1 MATATAGPASPPDLA
16 RQDVRVVMAGLL
28 TLVLLAAL
36 DQTVMATALP
46 RIAEQLGGL
55 DRYSLAV
62 AAFLLPGTAAMPLY
76 GKAIDVHGPRPVLA
90 VAGGLF
96 VTGSLLC
103 GLSQTMDQLVWS
115 RGLQGLG
122 AGGLV
127 TLAFTVTFLIAPPA
141 DRPVFQSHFGVTF
154 SLASLAGPLAGGALA
169 EQWRWLFLANVPL
182 GLAAVGAVGW
192 VLRRVPAQRRG
203 GPLDRP
209 GAVLLLA
216 AALLWLA
223 AISWAGTTLPLR
235 SLQLGGLL
243 TAATAVTVVLL
254 VHEKNAIDPILPLRL
269 FRDRTFALTSLAAA
283 LLGGVLFGGVLF
295 LPLYLQL
302 VRGTTPT
309 VSGLAMVPM
318 MAAVVA
324 ASVLSARAIG
334 RTGRFRAILIT
345 GAALVTGGTALGSAL
360 GSALERTSPPALVAA
375 ALLLLGAGLG
385 MCMQNLIA
393 VAQSSLPPHQ
403 IGAGTSLTTF
413 SRQLGASLG
422 VALLGALLNA
432 QWTNRLDSALTASGR
447 ADSPSAEQ
455 LLQAHGSPADPLVI
469 DAFLS
474 SFRMTMLAATALAAL
489 LITVCVA
496 IPHRHLPQ
504 QPAQPS

>member
-28 TLVLLAAL
+28 TLVLLVAL

-46 RIAEQLGGL
+46 RIAQQLGGL

-103 GLSQTMDQLVWS
+103 GLSQTMDQLVWA

-141 DRPVFQSHFGVTF
+141 DRPVFQSLFGVTF
-154 SLASLAGPLAGGALA
+154 SVASLAGPLAGGALA

-223 AISWAGTTLPLR
+223 AISWACTTLPLR
-235 SLQLGGLL
+235 SLRLGGLL
-243 TAATAVTVVLL
+243 TAAAAVTVVLL
-254 VHEKNAIDPILPLRL
+254 VHEKNAVDPILPLRL

-318 MAAVVA
+318 MVAVVA
-324 ASVLSARAIG
+324 ASVLSARVIG
-334 RTGRFRAILIT
+334 RTGRFRVILIT
-345 GAALVTGGTALGSAL
+345 GAALVTGGTALASAL
-360 GSALERTSPPALVAA
+360 DRTSPPALIAA

-385 MCMQNLIA
+385 MCMQNLIV

-432 QWTNRLDSALTASGR
+432 QWTDRLNSALTASGR

-504 QPAQPS
+504 RPAQPS

>member
-1 MATATAGPASPPDLA
+1 MATATAGPAPPPDLA

-36 DQTVMATALP
+36 DQTVMAAALP
-46 RIAEQLGGL
+46 RIAQQLGGL

-76 GKAIDVHGPRPVLA
+76 GKAIDLHGPRPVLA

-141 DRPVFQSHFGVTF
+141 DRPVFQSLFGVTF
-154 SLASLAGPLAGGALA
+154 SVASLAGPLAGGALA

-182 GLAAVGAVGW
+182 GLAAVGAVSW
-192 VLRRVPAQRRG
+192 VLRRVPTQRRG

-216 AALLWLA
+216 AALLWLL

-243 TAATAVTVVLL
+243 TAAAAVTVVLL
-254 VHEKNAIDPILPLRL
+254 VHEKNAADPILPLRL

-302 VRGTTPT
+302 VRSVTPT

-318 MAAVVA
+318 MVAVVA

-334 RTGRFRAILIT
+334 RTGRFRMILIT
-345 GAALVTGGTALGSAL
+345 GAALVTGGTAQASAL
-360 GSALERTSPPALVAA
+360 DRTSPPALIAA

-385 MCMQNLIA
+385 MCMQNLIV

-403 IGAGTSLTTF
+403 IGAGTSLITF

-432 QWTNRLDSALTASGR
+432 QWTDRLDNALTASGR

-489 LITVCVA
+489 LITVCFA

-504 QPAQPS
+504 RPAQPS

>member
-46 RIAEQLGGL
+46 RIAQQLGGL

-76 GKAIDVHGPRPVLA
+76 GKATDVHGPRPVLA

-141 DRPVFQSHFGVTF
+141 DRPVFQSLFGVTF
-154 SLASLAGPLAGGALA
+154 SVASLAGPLAGGALA

-182 GLAAVGAVGW
+182 GLAAVGAVSW
-192 VLRRVPAQRRG
+192 VLRRVPTQRRG

-223 AISWAGTTLPLR
+223 AIFWAGTTLPLR

-243 TAATAVTVVLL
+243 TAAAAVTVVLL
-254 VHEKNAIDPILPLRL
+254 VHEKNAVDPILPLHL

-283 LLGGVLFGGVLF
+283 LLGAILFGGVLF

-302 VRGTTPT
+302 ARGTTPT

-318 MAAVVA
+318 MVAVVA
-324 ASVLSARAIG
+324 ASMLSARAIG
-334 RTGRFRAILIT
+334 RTGRFRVILIT
-345 GAALVTGGTALGSAL
+345 GAALVTGGTALA
-360 GSALERTSPPALVAA
+360 SALERTSPPALVAA

-385 MCMQNLIA
+385 MCMQNLIV

-432 QWTNRLDSALTASGR
+432 QWTGRLNSALTASGR

-455 LLQAHGSPADPLVI
+455 LLQAHRSPADPLVI

-496 IPHRHLPQ
+496 VPHRHLPQ
-504 QPAQPS
+504 RTAQPS

>member
-103 GLSQTMDQLVWS
+103 GLSQTMDQLVWA

-141 DRPVFQSHFGVTF
+141 DRPVFQSLFGVTF
-154 SLASLAGPLAGGALA
+154 SVASLAGPLAGGALA

-192 VLRRVPAQRRG
+192 VLHRVPAQRRG

-216 AALLWLA
+216 AALLWLL

-243 TAATAVTVVLL
+243 TAAAAVTVVLL
-254 VHEKNAIDPILPLRL
+254 VHEKNAVDPILPLRL
-269 FRDRTFALTSLAAA
+269 FRDRTFALISLAAA

-318 MAAVVA
+318 MVAVVA

-334 RTGRFRAILIT
+334 RTGRFRVILIT
-345 GAALVTGGTALGSAL
+345 GAALVTGGTALASAL
-360 GSALERTSPPALVAA
+360 DRTSPPALVAA
-375 ALLLLGAGLG
+375 ALLLLGSGLG
-385 MCMQNLIA
+385 MCMQNLIV

-422 VALLGALLNA
+422 VTLLGALLNA
-432 QWTNRLDSALTASGR
+432 QWTDRLDSALTASGR

-455 LLQAHGSPADPLVI
+455 ILQAHGSPADPLVI

-496 IPHRHLPQ
+496 VPHRHLPQ
-504 QPAQPS
+504 RPAHPS